1 MKTSVLGIL
10 FVFTTCASLALAQV
24 TVLDSFDTIPGSAG
38 WRTTMGSVTSGQ
50 NLNVADGGTLVASTE
65 HVTHGTGSGM
75 ITINW
80 QKPSTQNAKGDW
92 PGTAPVWGC
101 RWFNL
106 TGSNLGQI
114 PIGDRVSIDVYNETG
129 EAIQF
134 ALLLRDQAG
143 SGDLIR
149 GPYMTLASGA
159 NSYSFVPETE
169 AVIWIVT
176 GNGAIDGNCV
186 VNSMLFTSDDE
197 PINAA
202 TVFYVDNLRREG
214 VQTDTDPPAQP
225 KIHSVTLKEGTT
237 NEVVIRWAANTDTDL
252 AGYRLYKATNIN
264 LANPLLPIP
273 WGTTPIKNESTLT
286 ASVTETTVMIDA
298 GATIT
303 LFRVS
308 AVDNAIPNKNESFY
322 SVPLAVK
329 LTGTTEAP
337 KVLCVM
343 DTKRYGPENINFG
356 GSGFKYDRFIMFL
369 AHALNALNEPF
380 LSATAAGVA
389 ADAVSLSPFDY
400 KLVTWSTG
408 VDGSTAAPVVEA
420 ITPAALP
427 KLTAF
432 VTYGGQLYLSGTY
445 AVSNLA
451 TVDGGPMLLSF
462 LGVGSVD
469 NAAGNAIA
477 APPAGSIFEGIT
489 AALITNSPYD
499 FAAYSSTANNT
510 LSLAG
515 ATGQL
520 FTPTAGVIAAST
532 LIPGKSVITG
542 FAFESLR
549 QDNADSLNART
560 ELLRKILQFVGD
572 VPEPKT
578 DARSSWELYQ

>member
-1 MKTSVLGIL
+1 MNKSLWSILAICVLCTNLVI
-10 FVFTTCASLALAQV
+10 AQT

-38 WRTTMGSVTSGQ
+38 WRTTMGWDTAGQ

-65 HVTHGTGSGM
+65 HVSHGTGSGK

-101 RWFNL
+101 RWYNS
-106 TGSNLGQI
+106 TGANLGQI
-114 PIGDRVSIDVYNETG
+114 PISDRVSIDVFNETG
-129 EAIQF
+129 DAIQF
-134 ALLLRDQAG
+134 ALLLRDQNG

-159 NSYSFVPETE
+159 NSYSFIPESE

-176 GNGAIDGNCV
+176 GDGAIGGNCV

-202 TVFYVDNLRREG
+202 TVFYVDHLRREG
-214 VQTDTDPPAQP
+214 VQADVDPPAQP
-225 KIHSVTLKEGTT
+225 KIEAVTLREGTT
-237 NEVVIRWAANTDTDL
+237 NEVVIRWTANTESDL
-252 AGYRLYKATNIN
+252 AGYRLYKANSIN
-264 LANPLLPIP
+264 LANSLAPIP
-273 WGTTPIKNESTLT
+273 WDITPMQNEATLT
-286 ASVTETTVMIDA
+286 ASVTETTVVIDA

-303 LFRVS
+303 LFRLS
-308 AVDNAIPNKNESFY
+308 AVDNATPNKNESFY

-329 LTGTTEAP
+329 LTDTP
-337 KVLCVM
+337 QPPQILCVM
-343 DTKRYGPENINFG
+343 DTKRYGPENLNYG
-356 GSGFKYDRFIMFL
+356 GSGYKYDRFIMFL
-369 AHALNALNEPF
+369 AHALSALNEPF
-380 LSATAAGVA
+380 ISATAAGIA
-389 ADAVSLSPFDY
+389 NDAVSLSPYAY

-408 VDGSTAAPVVEA
+408 VDGATVAPVVEA
-420 ITPAALP
+420 ITPTALP

-432 VTYGGQLYLSGTY
+432 VTAGGQLYLSGTY

-477 APPAGSIFEGIT
+477 APPTGSIFEGIT
-489 AALITNSPYD
+489 ATLVTNNQYD
-499 FAAYSSTANNT
+499 YAAYATTANNT
-510 LSLAG
+510 LSLVG
-515 ATGQL
+515 GTSQL
-520 FTPTAGVIAAST
+520 LTPTDGVIAAST
-532 LIPGKSVITG
+532 LSPGKTFVTG

-560 ELLRKILQFVGD
+560 ELLRRILDYMVE
-572 VPEPKT
+572 VPIFQTE
-578 DARSSWELYQ
+578 AQSSWQLYQ